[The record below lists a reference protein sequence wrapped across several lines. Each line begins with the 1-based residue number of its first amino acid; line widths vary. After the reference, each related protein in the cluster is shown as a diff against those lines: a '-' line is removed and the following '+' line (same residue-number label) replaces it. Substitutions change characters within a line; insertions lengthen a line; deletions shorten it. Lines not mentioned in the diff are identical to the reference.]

1 MKLDIKPFLLFGF
14 LLGAS
19 LATGRD
25 LFFQLTYLMGAVIFL
40 SFLWVWYSARWV
52 ELERYERAQRTQV
65 GRIHE
70 ERLLLRNFG
79 RLPKLWL
86 EVRDHSDLLNHAAG
100 RVIDFL
106 PGQGERSWIVRTV
119 CAQRGRFTLGPVTL
133 HSSDPF
139 GIFENSREVQIVKHL
154 VVWPQM
160 VDLPSFAPPIGR
172 LTGGEALQRR
182 THHITTNVSGV
193 REYYPGDSFN
203 RIHWKSTARHNRL
216 IVKEFELD
224 PSADIWLFLDM
235 DKGVQV
241 GTLKMDA
248 NTTDSSLLP
257 LWVSRAT
264 HQIEPTSEEYGVV
277 VAASIAKHF
286 IGKGK
291 SVGLITYGQRRE
303 VIMADRGERQL
314 NKILEALSVV
324 RAVGN
329 IPLAEILAAEGQTF
343 GRNVTVVVITPSVW
357 TDWVGMMRDMARR
370 SLQPVAVLLDAQ
382 SFGSPVSSDK
392 VKAALITSNVP
403 IYTVRKDDDLA
414 VALSQRLELTKLP
427 PVSRVR

>member
-1 MKLDIKPFLLFGF
+1 MKLNIKPFLLFGF

-25 LFFQLTYLMGAVIFL
+25 LFFQLTYVLGAVLLL
-40 SFLWVWYSARWV
+40 SFLWVWYSPRWV
-52 ELERYERAQRTQV
+52 SLERHQRGQRTSV

-70 ERLLLRNFG
+70 ERLILRNVG

-86 EVRDHSDLLNHAAG
+86 EVRDHSDLPNHSAG
-100 RVIDFL
+100 RVVDFL
-106 PGQGERSWIVRTV
+106 PGHGERSWIVRTL
-119 CAQRGRFTLGPVTL
+119 CGQRGRFTLGPVTL
-133 HSSDPF
+133 RSSDPF
-139 GIFENSREVQIVKHL
+139 GIFENMREVNVVEHV
-154 VVWPQM
+154 VVWPQT
-160 VDLPSFAPPIGR
+160 VDLPTFAPPIGR

-203 RIHWKSTARHNRL
+203 RIHWRSTARHGRL

-235 DKGVQV
+235 DKGVHA
-241 GTLKMDA
+241 GTPIEQAVD
-248 NTTDSSLLP
+248 TTLLP
-257 LWVSRAT
+257 LWVAHSNQ
-264 HQIEPTSEEYGVV
+264 QIQPTTEEYGVV

-286 IGKGK
+286 IRAGK

-314 NKILEALSVV
+314 NKILETLAVV
-324 RAVGN
+324 RAIGN
-329 IPLAEILAAEGQTF
+329 IPLAEVLAAESQTF

-357 TDWVGMMRDMARR
+357 TDWVSMVREMARR
-370 SLQPVAVLLDAQ
+370 TLQPLAVSIDAH
-382 SFGSPVSSDK
+382 SFGNPVSGDN
-392 VKAALITSNVP
+392 VKAALISSNVP
-403 IYTVRKDDDLA
+403 IYTVKKDDDLA
-414 VALSQRLELTKLP
+414 FALSQKLD
-427 PVSRVR
+427 VGRARV

>member
-1 MKLDIKPFLLFGF
+1 MKLNIKPFLLFGF

-25 LFFQLTYLMGAVIFL
+25 LFFQLTYVLGAVLVL
-40 SFLWVWYSARWV
+40 SFLWVWYSVRWV
-52 ELERYERAQRTQV
+52 TLERHERAQRTSV

-70 ERLLLRNFG
+70 ERILLRNHG

-86 EVRDHSDLLNHAAG
+86 EVRDHSDLPNHGAG

-106 PGQGERSWIVRTV
+106 PGNGERSWIVRTL
-119 CAQRGRFTLGPVTL
+119 CGQRGRFTLGPITL
-133 HSSDPF
+133 RSSDPF
-139 GIFENSREVQIVKHL
+139 GIFENTRELNVVEHL
-154 VVWPQM
+154 VVWPQT
-160 VDLPSFAPPIGR
+160 VDLPTFSPPIGR

-203 RIHWKSTARHNRL
+203 RIHWKSTARHGRL

-235 DKGVQV
+235 DKGVHL
-241 GTLKMDA
+241 GTMREQAAD
-248 NTTDSSLLP
+248 TSLLP
-257 LWVSRAT
+257 LWVAQASQ
-264 HQIEPTSEEYGVV
+264 QIQPTTEEYAIV

-286 IGKGK
+286 IRRGK

-303 VIMADRGERQL
+303 VLMADRGERQL
-314 NKILEALSVV
+314 NKILETLAVV
-324 RAVGN
+324 RAIGN
-329 IPLAEILAAEGQTF
+329 IPLAEVLAAESQTF

-357 TDWVGMMRDMARR
+357 TDWISMAREMSR
-370 SLQPVAVLLDAQ
+370 RTLQPLAVTIDAQ
-382 SFGSPVSSDK
+382 SFGSSVTTDN

-403 IYTVRKDDDLA
+403 LYTVKQDDDLA
-414 VALSQRLELTKLP
+414 HALSQKLD
-427 PVSRVR
+427 VGRART

>member
-1 MKLDIKPFLLFGF
+1 MKLNIKPFLLFGF

-40 SFLWVWYSARWV
+40 SFLWTWYSIRWLR
-52 ELERYERAQRTQV
+52 LERYERAQRTQV

-70 ERLLLRNFG
+70 ERLVLRNFG

-86 EVRDHSDLLNHAAG
+86 EVSDHSDLPNHAAG

-119 CAQRGRFTLGPVTL
+119 CLQRGRFTLGPVTL
-133 HSSDPF
+133 RSSDPF
-139 GIFENSREVQIVKHL
+139 GIFENTRTFNVVEHL
-154 VVWPQM
+154 VVWPQT
-160 VDLPSFAPPIGR
+160 VDLPTFAPPMGR

-182 THHITTNVSGV
+182 THHITTNVAGV

-235 DKGVQV
+235 DKNVQV
-241 GTLKMDA
+241 GTSTPEPSDD
-248 NTTDSSLLP
+248 TLLP
-257 LWVSRAT
+257 LLVARSSF
-264 HQIEPTSEEYGVV
+264 HIEPKTEEYAV
-277 VAASIAKHF
+277 VATASIAKHF
-286 IGKGK
+286 IAKGK

-303 VIMADRGERQL
+303 VIMPDRGERQL
-314 NKILEALSVV
+314 NKILEALAVI
-324 RAVGN
+324 RALGN
-329 IPLAEILAAEGQTF
+329 IPLAEVLAAESQTF
-343 GRNVTVVVITPSVW
+343 GRNVTVVVVTPSVW
-357 TDWVGMMRDMARR
+357 TDWAGLMRDMARR
-370 SLQPVAVLLDAQ
+370 SLQPLAVLIEAQ
-382 SFGSPVSSDK
+382 SFGGPVSIDPL
-392 VKAALITSNVP
+392 KAALISSSVP
-403 IYTVRKDDDLA
+403 LYSIKNDDDFA
-414 VALSQRLELTKLP
+414 SALTQKLDFAKRR
-427 PVSRVR
+427 VVGSRQ